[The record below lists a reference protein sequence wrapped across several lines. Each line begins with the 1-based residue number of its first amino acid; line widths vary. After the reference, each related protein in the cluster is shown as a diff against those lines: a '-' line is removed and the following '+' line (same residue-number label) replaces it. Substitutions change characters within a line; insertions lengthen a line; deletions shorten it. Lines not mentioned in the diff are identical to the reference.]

1 MFIAAPFIYS
11 LPKMEKPKCPPIDKD
26 LNKLWYIQTLEYYSE
41 IKNNEYFQQHGI
53 MLSKRNQH
61 KRATY
66 YMNAFIKYSVKCKS
80 TRMKSQGL
88 GVGKIWLQKGS
99 TKKIL
104 EDNVIVLYSN
114 AVADV

>member
-1 MFIAAPFIYS
+1 
-11 LPKMEKPKCPPIDKD
+11 
-26 LNKLWYIQTLEYYSE
+26 
-41 IKNNEYFQQHGI
+41 

-104 EDNVIVLYSN
+104 EDNVIVLYSK